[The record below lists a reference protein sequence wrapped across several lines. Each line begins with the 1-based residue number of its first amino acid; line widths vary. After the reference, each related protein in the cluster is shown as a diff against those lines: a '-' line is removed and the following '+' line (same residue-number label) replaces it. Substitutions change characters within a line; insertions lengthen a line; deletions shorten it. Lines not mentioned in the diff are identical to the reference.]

1 MVMRQKKRS
10 LLKIILIVILVLVL
24 LGSVAGGIMYAMGI
38 FTEATDAEQ
47 AIAAMEAGSS
57 NQEQSTEKAEQEYDA
72 GRKPVYFEIKPE
84 LLSNVYNSQKVIQ
97 IRVALMF
104 NDNDAGEVAEVIKE
118 HNFPIR
124 NALLKVLAEQRE
136 EMISRMRFREDLAFE
151 LKKEINDILEASIG
165 SREIKELYF
174 AELIVQ

>member
-1 MVMRQKKRS
+1 MRQKKRS